1 MSKSDLIELTG
12 KVEEVL
18 PGSMYRVKLDDMQ
31 SIVTCYTGGKLKQHK
46 IKIILGDKVKVE
58 VSAYDLT
65 KGRVTY
71 RLWLKLLK
79 RTQDIQDRRDKLKW
93 P

>member
-1 MSKSDLIELTG
+1 MAHCQAEKSTAGTNVDMSKSDLIELTG

-18 PGSMYRVKLDDMQ
+18 PGSMYRVKLDDMN
-31 SIVTCYTGGKLKQHK
+31 SVITCYTGGRLKQHK

-71 RLWLKLLK
+71 RL
-79 RTQDIQDRRDKLKW
+79 
-93 P
+93 

>member
-1 MSKSDLIELTG
+1 MSKADLIELTG
-12 KVEEVL
+12 VVDEVL
-18 PGSMYRVKLDDMQ
+18 PGSMYRVKLDNMQ
-31 SIVTCYTGGKLKQHK
+31 SVITCYTGGKLKQHK

-71 RLWLKLLK
+71 RL
-79 RTQDIQDRRDKLKW
+79 
-93 P
+93 

>member
-1 MSKSDLIELTG
+1 MSKNDLIELTG
-12 KVEEVL
+12 KIEEVL
-18 PGSMYRVKLDDMQ
+18 PGSMFRVKLDNMPN
-31 SIVTCYTGGKLKQHK
+31 IITCYTGGKLKQHK

-71 RLWLKLLK
+71 RL
-79 RTQDIQDRRDKLKW
+79 
-93 P
+93 

>member
-1 MSKSDLIELTG
+1 MVNYRTEKLTVGTNEDMSKSDLIELTG
-12 KVEEVL
+12 VVEEVL
-18 PGSMYRVKLDDMQ
+18 PGSMYRVKLDNMQ
-31 SIVTCYTGGKLKQHK
+31 SVITCYTGGKLKQHK

-71 RLWLKLLK
+71 RL
-79 RTQDIQDRRDKLKW
+79 
-93 P
+93 